1 MLRYP
6 SRSSSL
12 ISAATSEAIAAGQ
25 LSVTDPGV
33 ASMTM
38 WAAIHGVAEVLLLG
52 FAADE
57 EASVE
62 LMDSVINTVL
72 AGQVHPIAQ

>member
-1 MLRYP
+1 
-6 SRSSSL
+6 
-12 ISAATSEAIAAGQ
+12 
-25 LSVTDPGV
+25 
-33 ASMTM
+33 MTM

-52 FAADE
+52 FAVDE

-72 AGQVHPIAQ
+72 AGQVHPLGQ

>member
-1 MLRYP
+1 
-6 SRSSSL
+6 
-12 ISAATSEAIAAGQ
+12 
-25 LSVTDPGV
+25 
-33 ASMTM
+33 MTM

-72 AGQVHPIAQ
+72 AGQVNPLPH